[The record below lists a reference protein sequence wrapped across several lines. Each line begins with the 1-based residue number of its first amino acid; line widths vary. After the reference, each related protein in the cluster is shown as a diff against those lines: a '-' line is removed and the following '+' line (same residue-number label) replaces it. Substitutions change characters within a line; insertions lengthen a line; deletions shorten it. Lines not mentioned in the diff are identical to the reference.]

1 MTFDNDLIC
10 FVLYLPLDKMY
21 KEMSTKKTIEL
32 EKLKSQIQFMQE
44 NSDEMQLQ
52 SVIGMVYY
60 NVTK

>member
-10 FVLYLPLDKMY
+10 FVLYLPLDEMY

-44 NSDEMQLQ
+44 NLDKMQLQ
-52 SVIGMVYY
+52 SAIGMVHY
-60 NVTK
+60 NITK